1 MRGVV
6 CSGGVYGEVLVKHDC
21 LVVLSDPPAM
31 DGPLQPNFILHRAR
45 GSKEEAK
52 REQRGAGSPLRPVSS
67 HPHLMGLELTRF
79 PEGASGDGERSWSDE
94 EEQGSWVPQRG

>member
-31 DGPLQPNFILHRAR
+31 DGPLQPNFILHQAR
-45 GSKEEAK
+45 GAK
-52 REQRGAGSPLRPVSS
+52 AEQRGAGSPLRPVSS
-67 HPHLMGLELTRF
+67 HPAPLMGLELTRF
-79 PEGASGDGERSWSDE
+79 PEGASSDGERSWSDE
-94 EEQGSWVPQRG
+94 EKQGSWVPQRG